1 MTNEKILTLYYKTI
15 NKLKQTETL
24 TGYDMFNIHS
34 KIKQITDSII
44 YFENQFYK
52 VEKIYGAKKKSLEYP
67 LKNIK
72 IKVVD
77 LDLYKNNER
86 KIFRDFYFNDIVPK
100 LIELGL
106 NI

>member
-24 TGYDMFNIHS
+24 TCEEMFTTHS

-52 VEKIYGAKKKSLEYP
+52 VEKIYGAKKFSLEYP

-77 LDLYKNNER
+77 LDFYKNSER
-86 KIFRDFYFNDIVPK
+86 KILRDFYFNDIVPK
-100 LIELGL
+100 LIKLGL
-106 NI
+106 NN